1 MRPRAVVATALGL
14 VACPVA
20 GWAAHGATLAIAP
33 QVGSCETSGGLD
45 DRVPGLTRY
54 LVIGGAAALV
64 VLLAAVGGRLAA
76 PVAILAAGVGSVIG
90 DFQVTTDR
98 YLPRARGR
106 PGLPRG
112 PPHPPHRLSRAA
124 DLDHPWHLPSAC
136 PEWDAG

>member
-14 VACPVA
+14 VACPVV

-90 DFQVTTDR
+90 DFQVTTGHEIWFGWVALVVGLLGTVGVLVEGR
-98 YLPRARGR
+98 RAGR
-106 PGLPRG
+106 
-112 PPHPPHRLSRAA
+112 SS
-124 DLDHPWHLPSAC
+124 D
-136 PEWDAG
+136 

>member
-14 VACPVA
+14 VACPVV

-90 DFQVTTDR
+90 DFQVTTGHR
-98 YLPRARGR
+98 IWFGWVALVVGLLGTVGVLVEGRRAGR
-106 PGLPRG
+106 
-112 PPHPPHRLSRAA
+112 SS
-124 DLDHPWHLPSAC
+124 D
-136 PEWDAG
+136 